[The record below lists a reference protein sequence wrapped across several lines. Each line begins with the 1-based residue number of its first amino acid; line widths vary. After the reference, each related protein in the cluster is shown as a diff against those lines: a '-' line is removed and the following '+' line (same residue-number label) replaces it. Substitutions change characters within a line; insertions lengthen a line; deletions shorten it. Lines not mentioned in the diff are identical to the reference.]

1 MTEEGVGSGEMEE
14 VSSHGDWVDV
24 LKVPEN
30 DSSVGLIEGG
40 QGG

>member
-14 VSSHGDWVDV
+14 VSSHGDWVDIF
-24 LKVPEN
+24 KVPET
-30 DSSVGLIEGG
+30 DLSVRLIEGG